1 MQSHTWAAPIALVDG
16 APINLVPLPS
26 DRKLCHLLSHQ
37 VDMEVPMTVTPHLD
51 QIERKYRSLK
61 DKISEARQHPS
72 IDDLELAE
80 LKRRKLQLKDELEK
94 LRQEERKSSR

>member
-1 MQSHTWAAPIALVDG
+1 
-16 APINLVPLPS
+16 
-26 DRKLCHLLSHQ
+26 
-37 VDMEVPMTVTPHLD
+37 MEAPMTATPHLD

-61 DKISEARQHPS
+61 DRISQARQHTS

-94 LRQEERKSSR
+94 LRQEETRGSS

>member
-1 MQSHTWAAPIALVDG
+1 
-16 APINLVPLPS
+16 
-26 DRKLCHLLSHQ
+26 
-37 VDMEVPMTVTPHLD
+37 MEVPMTATPHLD

-61 DKISEARQHPS
+61 NKISEARQHPS
-72 IDDLELAE
+72 IDYLELAE